1 MMCNRI
7 NNANDYDN
15 NEFEIKSSQFGNEIN
30 AEIDR
35 YVSWYESHRNNIFL
49 FSIVYYDLFPSLCLT
64 YESIRTIN
72 STPFIL

>member
-35 YVSWYESHRNNIFL
+35 YVS
-49 FSIVYYDLFPSLCLT
+49 
-64 YESIRTIN
+64 
-72 STPFIL
+72 